1 LLARDAAITAVL
13 EKNGVQQLRHRFGP
27 FLAHYT
33 AIPHV
38 CLVLTHACLVSHSRG
53 VVCVYALLM
62 SSAHTDRALHY
73 CSNLMR
79 LCFYSHSLALAISAL
94 RLRLCLPLP
103 LPRTLPL
110 PLTLPL
116 PCTLPRTLLRSTRTM
131 SATWS
136 TTGST
141 SHGTTATTLAAPS
154 PTPPGKPGKGRGW
167 WLGLTAFTITAAA
180 IHTERRESARVESS
194 K

>member
-1 LLARDAAITAVL
+1 MLGT
-13 EKNGVQQLRHRFGP
+13 H
-27 FLAHYT
+27 
-33 AIPHV
+33 
-38 CLVLTHACLVSHSRG
+38 HACLVSHSRG

-180 IHTERRESARVESS
+180 IHTERRESARVESR